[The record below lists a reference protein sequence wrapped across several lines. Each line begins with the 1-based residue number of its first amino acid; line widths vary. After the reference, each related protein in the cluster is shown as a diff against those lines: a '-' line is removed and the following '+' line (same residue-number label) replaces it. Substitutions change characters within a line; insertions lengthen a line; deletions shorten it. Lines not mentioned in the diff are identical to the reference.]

1 MKGKRE
7 VVKKVKA
14 IMKLAQTEA
23 KNNADRELRPE
34 HIILAILQE
43 ETNRSFKTL
52 KSMNIDVNKIY
63 DLVGE
68 HLRNTQITISL
79 ADTKKIR
86 LPLDQDSNK
95 IMKAVDSEAESMSDL
110 HIDTTHIVLALLNMK
125 ELSLTN
131 LLIKNKITYNKFK
144 KGIIDYEK
152 LNANDYCTRCGTI
165 FRPSI
170 RT

>member
-131 LLIKNKITYNKFK
+131 LLIKTK
-144 KGIIDYEK
+144 
-152 LNANDYCTRCGTI
+152 
-165 FRPSI
+165 
-170 RT
+170 